1 MKLLDRA
8 SEIHEEGITPDSPEA
23 IIPEARM
30 RARRRHLISVI
41 TVVSVVAAGLAT
53 GLLLSFSPRVAKRSP
68 AGESARSVATV
79 RSYGALPVHPYVLT
93 VASNGDL
100 YVVDTGRDQILKRL
114 PSGQFEVVAGDGR
127 YGFSGDGGPA
137 VHAELRLDYQSGVA
151 VAKDGSIYFSDSQNG
166 RVRVV
171 EPDGDIATVA
181 GGGKVPLSQKPIP
194 ALAADFGTPWQLFG
208 LAIGPNGD
216 LYIGTENGVY
226 RLSGSTL
233 YWVVGSAKVTFPKNW
248 GGVYSNPAI
257 QNDFSSATR
266 LAFDGKGDLLVAG
279 GGGWGLYEKTTTG
292 KLRFIENFRGDG
304 FWGSLAEAPD
314 GTVVLA
320 GGAIGTGGGVGT
332 RGYGLAR
339 FYPNGRIEPIS
350 GNLSAALGRSSGPH
364 HDENF
369 FRTGDGVAV
378 APNGTIYADTNTGNA
393 LTSVNAIVAVE
404 PDGQVRALWR
414 S

>member
-1 MKLLDRA
+1 MKVLERV
-8 SEIHEEGITPDSPEA
+8 SSTREEGDPDSPEA
-23 IIPEARM
+23 ILPEART
-30 RARRRHLISVI
+30 RARRRRLLSVAAA
-41 TVVSVVAAGLAT
+41 VAVVAAGLAV
-53 GLLLSFSPRVAKRSP
+53 GLSLSYSSRVSRRSRP
-68 AGESARSVATV
+68 GVSARSVATV
-79 RSYGALPVHPYVLT
+79 RSYGAVPVHPYGLT
-93 VASNGDL
+93 VAPNGYL
-100 YVVDTGRDQILKRL
+100 YVVDTGRDQIIRRL
-114 PSGQFEVVAGDGR
+114 PSGRFEVVAGDGKH
-127 YGFSGDGGPA
+127 GFSGDGGPA
-137 VHAELRLDYQSGVA
+137 VHAELRLDYQSGIA
-151 VAKDGSIYFSDSQNG
+151 VAQDGSVYFSDSQNG

-171 EPDGDIATVA
+171 DPDGDISTVA
-181 GGGKVPLSQKPIP
+181 GGGKVPPGEKPIA

-208 LAIGPNGD
+208 LTIGPNGD

-226 RLSGSTL
+226 RLSDSKL
-233 YWVVGSAKVTFPKNW
+233 YWVVGSAKVSFPKNW

-257 QNDFSSATR
+257 ENDFSSATR

-279 GGGWGLYEKTTTG
+279 GGGWGLYEKTPTG
-292 KLRFIENFRGDG
+292 ELRFIENFRGDG
-304 FWGSLAEAPD
+304 YWGSLAEAPD

-393 LTSVNAIVAVE
+393 MTSVNAIIAVE
-404 PDGQVRALWR
+404 RGGEVRPLWR